1 MKEVTFIV
9 YGKPRGKARPR
20 MNRRTGSVYTP
31 KATADYEREIR
42 KAYQEAGGGL
52 FDGVPVAIVV
62 DCYFAPNKALSKRQK
77 ALIRGKWYTHKPDG
91 DNVLKSV
98 LDALNG
104 VAYKDDAY
112 VVHTSTYKQYAHD
125 DIARIE
131 VSVREVTR

>member
-1 MKEVTFIV
+1 MKETTFIV

-31 KATADYEREIR
+31 KATAEYEREIR
-42 KAYQEAGGGL
+42 EAYLDAGGGVY
-52 FDGVPVAIVV
+52 DCVPVAIVL
-62 DCYFAPNKALSKRQK
+62 DCYFTPATALSKRQK
-77 ALIRGKWYTHKPDG
+77 ALLRGKWYMHKPDG
-91 DNVLKSV
+91 DNVLKCV

-131 VSVREVTR
+131 VSIREVTR

>member
-1 MKEVTFIV
+1 MKEVTFVV

-31 KATADYEREIR
+31 KATAEYEREIR
-42 KAYQEAGGGL
+42 EAYLDAGGVVY
-52 FDGVPVAIVV
+52 DGVPVAIVL
-62 DCYFAPNKALSKRQK
+62 DCYFTPATALSKRQK
-77 ALIRGKWYTHKPDG
+77 ALLRGKWYMHKPDG
-91 DNVLKSV
+91 DNVLKCV

-125 DIARIE
+125 DVARIE
-131 VSVREVTR
+131 VSIREVTR